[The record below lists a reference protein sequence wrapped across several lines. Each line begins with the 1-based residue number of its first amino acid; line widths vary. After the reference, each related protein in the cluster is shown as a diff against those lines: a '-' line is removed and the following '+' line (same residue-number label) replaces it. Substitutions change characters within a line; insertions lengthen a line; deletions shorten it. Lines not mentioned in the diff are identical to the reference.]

1 MANSALGGSFSY
13 SAALAELDE
22 VKRRSRLM
30 APGGVAGCG
39 AATSSPPFLAR
50 GGGFGADMS
59 EAVPPSV
66 HPWEVEDAWHDMGV
80 YAKVGIGRKL

>member
-22 VKRRSRLM
+22 AKRRSRLM
-30 APGGVAGCG
+30 APGTAAGG
-39 AATSSPPFLAR
+39 TTTSSPPLLAH
-50 GGGFGADMS
+50 GGGFRADIS

-66 HPWEVEDAWHDMGV
+66 HPWEVEEAWHDMGV
-80 YAKVGIGRKL
+80 YAKVGIGRKC

>member
-22 VKRRSRLM
+22 AKRRSRLM
-30 APGGVAGCG
+30 APGAAGGG
-39 AATSSPPFLAR
+39 AMASSPPFLAR

-59 EAVPPSV
+59 EAVPPSA

-80 YAKVGIGRKL
+80 YAKVGSGRIL